1 MHTITHEKQVLPS
14 VWSVFISQGKHL
26 EEAMAQAAG
35 NLKFLEEQL
44 KGKKF
49 FGGDKI
55 GYLDIAFGW
64 MANLISILE
73 EIADLKLMDAEIF
86 PCLSAW
92 IDNFANDPVIKECWP
107 PRDKMIDK
115 FTAMREPYLKQA
127 A

>member
-1 MHTITHEKQVLPS
+1 MLYEKQVLLS
-14 VWSVFISQGKHL
+14 IWSVFTSQGKDQ
-26 EEAMAQAAG
+26 EEAMTQAAG

-49 FGGDKI
+49 FGGDTI
-55 GYLDIAFGW
+55 GYLDIALGW

-73 EIADLKLMDAEIF
+73 EIADLKVIDAETF

-92 IDNFANDPVIKECWP
+92 LNNFADDPVIKECWP
-107 PRDKMIDK
+107 PRDKMIEK